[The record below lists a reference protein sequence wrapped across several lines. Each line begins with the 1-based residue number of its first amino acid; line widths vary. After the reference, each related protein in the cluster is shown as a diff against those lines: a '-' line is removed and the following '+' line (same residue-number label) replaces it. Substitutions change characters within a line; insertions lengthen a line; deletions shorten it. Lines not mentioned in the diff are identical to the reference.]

1 MTTLLVFNPKIPYT
15 RKDGSKTFH
24 LVGLKLEDR
33 GTIPMIRNKPML
45 VQLLERV
52 GDIQIVSGD
61 DQIYKIV
68 IENVGTRGIR
78 QQTYK
83 KLKQY
88 IERYSV
94 YRTYDYNEI
103 RRSQVFLEPIVLPKD
118 FRERLL
124 KISYGITVHNEV
136 DELERLLGKL
146 LVNIDGEDEVV
157 ICVDG
162 DDIGVKDVIKLYSI
176 DSRVIHYDRKL
187 DGNFRT
193 IKTLS

>member
-1 MTTLLVFNPKIPYT
+1 MPKQVYNWGKVQAGDIISFRYKGKKQTGTLTTLLVFNPKIPYI

-52 GDIQIVSGD
+52 GNVQVVSGD

-68 IENVGTRGIR
+68 IENVGTRGVR

-94 YRTYDYNEI
+94 YRTYDYNEA

-118 FRERLL
+118 FREA
-124 KISYGITVHNEV
+124 
-136 DELERLLGKL
+136 
-146 LVNIDGEDEVV
+146 LVEN
-157 ICVDG
+157 
-162 DDIGVKDVIKLYSI
+162 
-176 DSRVIHYDRKL
+176 
-187 DGNFRT
+187 
-193 IKTLS
+193 

>member
-1 MTTLLVFNPKIPYT
+1 MPKQVYNWGKVQAGDIISFRYKGKKPTGTLTTLLVFNPKIPYT

-52 GDIQIVSGD
+52 GNVQIVSGD
-61 DQIYKIV
+61 DQIYKII
-68 IENVGTRGIR
+68 IENVGTRGVR

-94 YRTYDYNEI
+94 YRTYDYNEA

-118 FRERLL
+118 FREA
-124 KISYGITVHNEV
+124 
-136 DELERLLGKL
+136 
-146 LVNIDGEDEVV
+146 LVEN
-157 ICVDG
+157 
-162 DDIGVKDVIKLYSI
+162 
-176 DSRVIHYDRKL
+176 
-187 DGNFRT
+187 
-193 IKTLS
+193 

>member
-1 MTTLLVFNPKIPYT
+1 MPKQVYNWGKVQAGDIISFRYKGKKPTGTLTTLLVFNPKIPYT

-52 GDIQIVSGD
+52 GDVQVVSGD

-94 YRTYDYNEI
+94 YRTYDYNEA

-118 FRERLL
+118 FREA
-124 KISYGITVHNEV
+124 
-136 DELERLLGKL
+136 
-146 LVNIDGEDEVV
+146 LVEN
-157 ICVDG
+157 
-162 DDIGVKDVIKLYSI
+162 
-176 DSRVIHYDRKL
+176 
-187 DGNFRT
+187 
-193 IKTLS
+193 

>member
-1 MTTLLVFNPKIPYT
+1 MPKQVYNWGKVQAGDIISFRYKGKKPTGTLTTLLVFNPKIPYT

-52 GDIQIVSGD
+52 GNVQVVSGD

-94 YRTYDYNEI
+94 YRTYDYNEA

-118 FRERLL
+118 FREA
-124 KISYGITVHNEV
+124 
-136 DELERLLGKL
+136 
-146 LVNIDGEDEVV
+146 LVEN
-157 ICVDG
+157 
-162 DDIGVKDVIKLYSI
+162 
-176 DSRVIHYDRKL
+176 
-187 DGNFRT
+187 
-193 IKTLS
+193 

>member
-1 MTTLLVFNPKIPYT
+1 MPKQIYNWSRVKAGDIISFRYKGKKSTGTLTTLLVFNPRIPYT

-33 GTIPMIRNKPML
+33 GTIPMIKNKPIL

-52 GDIQIVSGD
+52 GDVQIVSGD

-94 YRTYDYNEI
+94 YRTYDYNEA
-103 RRSQVFLEPIVLPKD
+103 RRSQVFLEPIVLPKE
-118 FRERLL
+118 FREA
-124 KISYGITVHNEV
+124 
-136 DELERLLGKL
+136 
-146 LVNIDGEDEVV
+146 LVEN
-157 ICVDG
+157 
-162 DDIGVKDVIKLYSI
+162 
-176 DSRVIHYDRKL
+176 
-187 DGNFRT
+187 
-193 IKTLS
+193 

>member
-1 MTTLLVFNPKIPYT
+1 MPKQVYNWGKVQAGDIISFRYKGKKPTGTLTTLLVFNPKIPYT

-33 GTIPMIRNKPML
+33 GTIPMIRNKPLL

-52 GDIQIVSGD
+52 GNVQVVSGD

-68 IENVGTRGIR
+68 IENVGTRGVR

-94 YRTYDYNEI
+94 YRTYDYKEA

-118 FRERLL
+118 FREA
-124 KISYGITVHNEV
+124 
-136 DELERLLGKL
+136 
-146 LVNIDGEDEVV
+146 LVEN
-157 ICVDG
+157 
-162 DDIGVKDVIKLYSI
+162 
-176 DSRVIHYDRKL
+176 
-187 DGNFRT
+187 
-193 IKTLS
+193 

>member
-1 MTTLLVFNPKIPYT
+1 MPKQVYNWGKVQAGDIISFRYKGKKPTGTLTTLLVFNPKIPYT

-52 GDIQIVSGD
+52 GDVQIVSGD

-94 YRTYDYNEI
+94 YRTYDYNEA
-103 RRSQVFLEPIVLPKD
+103 RRSQVFLEPIVLPKE
-118 FRERLL
+118 FREA
-124 KISYGITVHNEV
+124 
-136 DELERLLGKL
+136 
-146 LVNIDGEDEVV
+146 LVEN
-157 ICVDG
+157 
-162 DDIGVKDVIKLYSI
+162 
-176 DSRVIHYDRKL
+176 
-187 DGNFRT
+187 
-193 IKTLS
+193 